1 MPSQRIWKLS
11 TLLWAITLAI
21 LLLLPQ
27 ESFPESELLS
37 YDKLAHIGVFA
48 ILEVLLLLAFFKGK
62 GQNTIKLKILTL
74 TINIV
79 YGSVLELLQQ
89 FSPGRL
95 TDWYDFFAN
104 SVGALVGVI
113 FFSIFIENKV
123 ANHKLIL

>member
-11 TLLWAITLAI
+11 ALLWAITLAI

-27 ESFPESELLS
+27 KSFPESELLS

-48 ILEVLLLLAFFKGK
+48 ILEIILLLAFFKGK
-62 GQNTIKLKILTL
+62 GQNTIKLKILML

-79 YGSVLELLQQ
+79 YGSVLELLQH

-95 TDWYDFFAN
+95 TDCYDFFAN